1 VQVLSGGR
9 TVFSFGGKLLGMNG
23 EEDTFALPT
32 SPSSGQSEIVAVVP
46 DDLRMLVVHD
56 DGTVCGLD
64 RMTLE
69 VVCRQQTGAR
79 VRAAGALPWLGST
92 RLLLASDEGAV
103 QCVGLDDPLV
113 TQYASPHRGVRAVS
127 GSADLVAA
135 ISADRQRVVL
145 WNTWNGREPVAE
157 IFLTGVTR
165 HRVADVC
172 FG

>member
-9 TVFSFGGKLLGMNG
+9 TVFGFGSKLLGMNG
-23 EEDTFALPT
+23 DEDTFALPT
-32 SPSSGQSEIVAVVP
+32 GSPDSEIVAVVP

-64 RMTLE
+64 RTSLE
-69 VVCRQQTGAR
+69 VVCRQQTGTR
-79 VRAAGALPWLGST
+79 VRAAGALPWLGSQ
-92 RLLLASDEGAV
+92 RLLLAAGEGPV

-113 TQYASPHRGVRAVS
+113 TQYASAHRGVRAVS

-135 ISADRQRVVL
+135 VSADRQRLIL
-145 WNTWNGREPVAE
+145 WDAWDGKQPTAE
-157 IFLTGVTR
+157 VFLTGVTR
-165 HRVADVC
+165 HRVADVT